1 MRLSTN
7 FFKLTALVAVTFLI
21 SCRSEKNEN
30 VLPAISKQYGLM
42 VDEAIKKNALPR
54 TVMSDGSVLWSNKK
68 FEWTIGFFPG
78 SCWYMYELTGDG
90 NWKQYGQELQ
100 KILSKYVDKSSHDL
114 GFVFNCSYGN
124 AFRLTNDST
133 YIVPMI
139 QAANTLAGR
148 FDPKVG
154 LIKSWDAD
162 KGWQSQR
169 GWQYPVI
176 IDNMMNLELLFKVA
190 SYTNDSTYYNIAVSH
205 ADNTMKNHYREDMSC
220 YHVVDY
226 DSITGAVRKKETA
239 QGYSDDS
246 SWARGQAWGLYGYT
260 MCYRFTKD
268 KRYLDFAQKIAS
280 YIMNEPSIPSDCI
293 PYWDYDDPKI
303 PNVPRDAS
311 AASVTASALLELSE
325 YSSFGDEYKSYAEKI
340 IKSLKSSEYLAK
352 VGTNNYFLLKHS
364 VGSIPHGNEIDV
376 PLNYADYYFLE
387 ALVRSDK

>member
-1 MRLSTN
+1 MNR
-7 FFKLTALVAVTFLI
+7 I
-21 SCRSEKNEN
+21 SN
-30 VLPAISKQYGLM
+30 VLIFSCVTLFSLCGCKRTNEADKVSYVSEQYSLM
-42 VDEAIKKNALPR
+42 LKEAENKNALPR
-54 TVMSDGSVLWSNKK
+54 TILPDGTTQWTGDK
-68 FEWTIGFFPG
+68 FEWTMGFFPG
-78 SCWYMYELTGDG
+78 SCWLMYELT
-90 NWKQYGQELQ
+90 NETKWKEAGCELQ
-100 KILSKYVDKSSHDL
+100 KIVGRFYKASSHDL

-139 QAANTLAGR
+139 KAAKTLVGR
-148 FDPKVG
+148 FDHKVG
-154 LIKSWDAD
+154 LIKSWNVD

-280 YIMNEPSIPSDCI
+280 YIMNEPSIPADCI

-340 IKSLKSSEYLAK
+340 LKSLKSPEYLAN

-387 ALVRSDK
+387 ALLRNKK